1 MNRREDAD
9 AYRARLEHDV
19 RQAMLHGAGGKA
31 QGLTVADTG
40 LLYMNR
46 PGGLKSY
53 DLWRLDQLN
62 DSRRRLPRCEGRGG
76 SSPEVGIVGFDCR
89 NGLVMVHQTA
99 LPPTLAPRLVSRQAA
114 AAYVC
119 VSPNTF
125 DEMIEDGR
133 MPRPKMLGGKR
144 RAWDIRELDAAIDRL
159 PVQGDDAE
167 ADDTWGNVDAT

>member
-1 MNRREDAD
+1 MPKGKGTGPV
-9 AYRARLEHDV
+9 LEHDI

-119 VSPNTF
+119 VSTGPPSLMAKGLDNS
-125 DEMIEDGR
+125 
-133 MPRPKMLGGKR
+133 RPFASGQCFRGG
-144 RAWDIRELDAAIDRL
+144 W
-159 PVQGDDAE
+159 
-167 ADDTWGNVDAT
+167 TS